1 MLHLVA
7 GALQSLMRGAH
18 DVEPQAAAETF
29 QHTFTAGYGEVHPQW
44 QDSGWQAATA
54 QAHSHFKFLFVYL
67 HAPHHQV
74 LFIMRVHDKA
84 GVLGIP

>member
-1 MLHLVA
+1 MATLMHRGFVA
-7 GALQSLMRGAH
+7 GALQSIMRGAH

-29 QHTFTAGYGEVHPQW
+29 QRTFTARYGEVHPQW

-74 LFIMRVHDKA
+74 LS
-84 GVLGIP
+84 